1 MYNRV
6 YIISFK
12 NADCKMKKKIIFNM
26 PQFVTGGAERVLV
39 NAIEALKNDYDIH
52 VIIRTVPKQCELF
65 DQLKNLNVPVTCLEK
80 LFPSLPKPK
89 KTLKKIYWKIFIRK
103 KPFKKSLNFMKKLC
117 DENTLLWIDFLNFA
131 FYKYAEELPSSLHKW
146 CWIQGGS
153 DFWWEIK
160 DLNNKIKQYDKIIG
174 ISHTFTKNVK
184 EKLPNISIETI
195 LNPLNVEKIA
205 RQSLADIPPN
215 KTPFFVYVGRI
226 DGDKDITTLINAY
239 KLFYEKTHSATKLYL
254 CGTGTQ
260 VTYYKNFIQELH
272 LEKQIILKG
281 DTANPFPYMRQ
292 SKALILS
299 SFSEGYGMVLLEAM
313 ICGTIPVSSDCV
325 SGPREILANG
335 KRGVLF
341 EPQNTVELAQILEK
355 TDAGMIQKQNFEPYW
370 HDFIQQHTL
379 NAFKHNFK
387 SILNKK

>member
-1 MYNRV
+1 M
-6 YIISFK
+6 K
-12 NADCKMKKKIIFNM
+12 NKIIFNLPRFM
-26 PQFVTGGAERVLV
+26 TGGTERVLV
-39 NAIEALKNDYDIH
+39 NAVKALKNDYDIYV
-52 VIIRTVPKQCELF
+52 VILKIPDQCELL
-65 DQLKNLNVPVTCLEK
+65 DQLNNLHVPVICLTE
-80 LFPSLPKPK
+80 LFPSLAKPK
-89 KTLKKIYWKIFIRK
+89 KTFKKIYWKIFIRK
-103 KPFKKSLNFMKKLC
+103 NAFKESLRFMKKLC
-117 DENTLLWIDFLNFA
+117 DENTLLWIDFLNFS
-131 FYKYAEELPSSLHKW
+131 FYKYAKELPSSLHKW
-146 CWIQGGS
+146 CWIHGSS
-153 DFWWEIK
+153 DFWWGINN
-160 DLNNKIKQYDKIIG
+160 LNNKMKHYDKIIG

-184 EKLPNISIETI
+184 EKLPNIPIETI
-195 LNPLNVEKIA
+195 LNPLNVEKIT

-226 DGDKDITTLINAY
+226 AGGKDLTTLINAY

-254 CGTGTQ
+254 LGTGNQ
-260 VTYYKNFIQELH
+260 VTYYQNFIQKLH
-272 LEKQIILKG
+272 LEKQVILKG

-299 SFSEGYGMVLLEAM
+299 SLSEGYGMVLLEAM

-325 SGPREILANG
+325 SGPREILADG

-341 EPQNTVELAQILEK
+341 EPQNTAELAQILEK